1 MTEDT
6 DGQIA
11 SSRGELI
18 AMQSHV
24 AARLSHWR
32 ALPGAIRKALDY
44 ARRAA
49 ETDNNSEDVQIV
61 AREILNTLEKYA
73 AHKEVPFRETRR
85 LADETLQLLRHS
97 RTLPD
102 WKRPGSLW
110 NELHSTVQQHME
122 SAALGFDDISIWIDR
137 LIHDIRMIPSETSER
152 VATCLSDSFTQ
163 FQKRQPDI
171 ATVSR
176 LLERI
181 QNALDVLPKAESVRE
196 PHRAIR
202 IHTRRFLIAI
212 IEDNKEWQE
221 FVLRS
226 VERIRQQ
233 LGDSFSIETRLFSNV
248 QDALVELANGNREA
262 LQSEDAENVSP
273 VQTIAVADMGLP
285 ADHQEAESIQRGETT
300 PSRSNGHELLRRLR
314 TYRANIPVVV
324 LTTPAYLLEDQV
336 RACAQGI
343 EDYHYILKGPD
354 KEERLVEALL
364 RVIYL
369 AQNHRIDLFL
379 SPKYEARV
387 DGIPIPLT
395 DMPFR
400 TLYAL
405 SLLSSH
411 SRKAGYTLESIL
423 DQLDETFRDDYDYKR
438 PPETPVERSLVLAR
452 QRSGNWWS
460 PSHTTR
466 IANVIRL
473 WAARK
478 AECGSAP
485 DIAIERLRKENFQVW
500 KDGLSLVDSFRKAN
514 PNRPVWNDRSTMSIQ
529 HFDSQGLAS
538 SFEECF
544 GGLEIDERPDYDL
557 HNIEEHINLIRD
569 GVHSAFK
576 QAHRYIE
583 PRTEILVRRMAGDEY
598 GYRVLGE
605 LVLHDEP
612 KQRED
617 DDESNSDHESIGS
630 PGRGDP
636 IRVLV
641 VENEQQY
648 FSRIESLLKS
658 AGFNVRVATNEEDA
672 IIEARIFQPEILSL
686 DLHIPATR
694 KEFESEP
701 PAGSAEGGLRV
712 LRFIREDLPHI
723 RVMIPTTLFDQ
734 DELREIAAEL
744 NVSVTDFVSKGE
756 SINGATWE
764 GHMLLT
770 ISRFRQE
777 LLSHAGLPAL
787 PPWSYPLIRIL
798 DGSDL
803 ATGRLNLEVNGRG
816 FRLKQSNQG
825 RLLSLLLKSRGDA
838 VSYTEIDQYVEGR
851 PGKVGVNTRKQW
863 IKNIRERI
871 RSDWLGLS
879 DEVPERPE
887 LQILETVDEGLVL
900 HAHVE
905 GLGSYM
911 DEQ

>member
-1 MTEDT
+1 MNEV
-6 DGQIA
+6 GPQQIA
-11 SSRGELI
+11 AYRSELAQLKSQI
-18 AMQSHV
+18 LAQ
-24 AARLSHWR
+24 LGHWR
-32 ALPGAIRKALDY
+32 ALPKAIAHALDY
-44 ARRAA
+44 SNRATKSGNISGVERSVA
-49 ETDNNSEDVQIV
+49 FEIQKVLGPYATYEEEIPLSE
-61 AREILNTLEKYA
+61 AMRLRGEALE
-73 AHKEVPFRETRR
+73 
-85 LADETLQLLRHS
+85 LLKLS
-97 RTLPD
+97 KKLPGSE
-102 WKRPGSLW
+102 KPGSLW

-122 SAALGFDDISIWIDR
+122 SAARGFDDIQSKLSQ
-137 LIHDIRMIPSETSER
+137 LISDIPSEESNRSKDYLSETLEKFR
-152 VATCLSDSFTQ
+152 STKPDLSS
-163 FQKRQPDI
+163 
-171 ATVSR
+171 VSR
-176 LLERI
+176 LMEGIENGIAALPNVKSELEIR
-181 QNALDVLPKAESVRE
+181 
-196 PHRAIR
+196 RAIPL
-202 IHTRRFLIAI
+202 HTKRFLLAI

-226 VERIRQQ
+226 VDRVKQQ
-233 LGDSFSIETRLFSNV
+233 LGNSFSIETKLFSNV
-248 QDALVELANGNREA
+248 QDALAELVDGNREMS
-262 LQSEDAENVSP
+262 SEEEDDTVSP
-273 VQTIAVADMGLP
+273 LQVVAIADMGLP
-285 ADHQEAESIQRGETT
+285 ADHEEAESIQRGETT

-314 TYRANIPVVV
+314 TYRTNIPVVV
-324 LTTPAYLLEDQV
+324 LTTPAYLLEDQIL
-336 RACAQGI
+336 ACAQGI

-369 AQNHRIDLFL
+369 SQNHRIDLFL
-379 SPKYEARV
+379 FPKYETRV

-411 SRKAGYTLESIL
+411 SRKAGYTPESIL

-438 PPETPVERSLVLAR
+438 PPATPVERSLVLAR
-452 QRSGNWWS
+452 QRSGSWWS
-460 PSHTTR
+460 PSHATR

-478 AECGSAP
+478 AECGGYP
-485 DIAIERLRKENFQVW
+485 DVAIERLRKENFQVW

-514 PNRPVWNDRSTMSIQ
+514 PDRPVWNDRSTLSTQ
-529 HFDSQGLAS
+529 HFDSRAVAS

-569 GVHSAFK
+569 GVHSAFQ
-576 QAHRYIE
+576 QAHRFIE

-612 KQRED
+612 SQGED
-617 DDESNSDHESIGS
+617 DNGSTYDHESVGS
-630 PGRGDP
+630 PERRDP

-648 FSRIESLLKS
+648 LSRIELLLKS

-701 PAGSAEGGLRV
+701 TVGSAEGGLRV

-723 RVMIPTTLFDQ
+723 RVVIPTTLFDQ

-744 NVSVTDFVSKGE
+744 DVSATDFVSKGE

-770 ISRFRQE
+770 VSRFRQE
-777 LLSHAGLPAL
+777 LLSHAVLPAL

-803 ATGRLNLEVNGRG
+803 ATGRLNLDVNGRG

-879 DEVPERPE
+879 DDVPERPE
-887 LQILETVDEGLVL
+887 LKILETVDEGLVL

-905 GLGSYM
+905 GLGSTYM

>member
-1 MTEDT
+1 MTEGT
-6 DGQIA
+6 DRQLA
-11 SSRGELI
+11 SFRAELS
-18 AMQSHV
+18 AMKSHV

-32 ALPGAIRKALDY
+32 ALPEAIRKALDF
-44 ARRAA
+44 AKRTA
-49 ETDNNSEDVQIV
+49 EADSNSEDEQMV

-73 AHKEVPFRETRR
+73 AHTEVPFRDTRK
-85 LADETLQLLRHS
+85 LADETLQLLSQS
-97 RTLPD
+97 RGLPD
-102 WKRPGSLW
+102 WKRAGSLW

-122 SAALGFDDISIWIDR
+122 SAALGFDDVGSWIDR
-137 LIHDIRMIPSETSER
+137 LIQDIRTIPSEPSDR
-152 VATCLSDSFTQ
+152 AAACLSDSLSQ
-163 FQKRQPDI
+163 FRTGQPDI
-171 ATVSR
+171 AAVSR

-181 QNALDVLPKAESVRE
+181 QNALDALPKTKNVRE
-196 PHRAIR
+196 PHRASR

-212 IEDNKEWQE
+212 VEDNKEWQE

-226 VERIRQQ
+226 VERMSQQ

-248 QDALVELANGNREA
+248 QDALVELVNGNREP
-262 LQSEDAENVSP
+262 LQSEDAEDIP
-273 VQTIAVADMGLP
+273 RVQTIAVADMGLP
-285 ADHQEAESIQRGETT
+285 ADREEAESIQRGETT

-314 TYRANIPVVV
+314 TYGANIPVVV
-324 LTTPAYLLEDQV
+324 LTTPAYLLEDQIS
-336 RACAQGI
+336 ACAQGI
-343 EDYHYILKGPD
+343 EDYQYILKGPD
-354 KEERLVEALL
+354 KEQRLVEALL

-369 AQNHRIDLFL
+369 SQNHRIDLFL
-379 SPKYEARV
+379 FPKYEARV

-411 SRKAGYTLESIL
+411 SRKAGYTPESIL

-438 PPETPVERSLVLAR
+438 PPATPVERSLVLAR
-452 QRSGNWWS
+452 QRSGSWWS
-460 PSHTTR
+460 PRHSTR

-478 AECGSAP
+478 AECGGHP
-485 DIAIERLRKENFQVW
+485 EVAIERLRKENFQVW
-500 KDGLSLVDSFRKAN
+500 KDGLILVDSFRKAN
-514 PNRPVWNDRSTMSIQ
+514 PDRPVWNDGPTSSIQ
-529 HFDSQGLAS
+529 HFDSRAMAL

-544 GGLEIDERPDYDL
+544 GGLEIDKRPDYDL

-576 QAHRYIE
+576 QAHRFIE

-612 KQRED
+612 NQGED
-617 DDESNSDHESIGS
+617 DSESTYDHESVGS
-630 PGRGDP
+630 PVRGDP

-648 FSRIESLLKS
+648 LSRIESLLNS

-694 KEFESEP
+694 KELESEP
-701 PAGSAEGGLRV
+701 TVGNAEGGLRV
-712 LRFIREDLPHI
+712 LRFIREELPQI
-723 RVMIPTTLFDQ
+723 RVVIPTTLFDQ
-734 DELREIAAEL
+734 DELREIAAQL
-744 NVSVTDFVSKGE
+744 DVAATDFVAKGD

-764 GHMLLT
+764 GHMLL
-770 ISRFRQE
+770 IVSRFRQE
-777 LLSHAGLPAL
+777 LLSHAVLPAL

-803 ATGRLNLEVNGRG
+803 STGRLNLDVNGRG

-825 RLLSLLLKSRGDA
+825 RLLSLLLKSSGDV
-838 VSYTEIDQYVEGR
+838 VSYREIDQYVEGK
-851 PGKVGVNTRKQW
+851 PGKVGGNTRKQW
-863 IKNIRERI
+863 IKNLRERI

-879 DEVPERPE
+879 DEVSERPE
-887 LQILETVDEGLVL
+887 LKILETVDEGLVL

-905 GLGSYM
+905 NLE
-911 DEQ
+911 DR